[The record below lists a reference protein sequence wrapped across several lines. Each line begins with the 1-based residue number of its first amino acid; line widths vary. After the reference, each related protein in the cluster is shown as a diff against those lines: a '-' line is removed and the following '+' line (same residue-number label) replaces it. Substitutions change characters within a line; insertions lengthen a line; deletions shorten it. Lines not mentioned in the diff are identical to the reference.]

1 MRTSHPNFRLY
12 TCRFH
17 PVTCIA
23 DKSKWVPKTDEA
35 ITADLKNRLEL
46 MFVNDTENVVSFKV
60 SNGVAIMEG
69 SVETWYLWQNALDE
83 ALAAGAREPHMMIE
97 VRNGTPASLRYSGP
111 HDYVPQCTTIESNG

>member
-1 MRTSHPNFRLY
+1 MATSLLVLAP
-12 TCRFH
+12 TETEDI
-17 PVTCIA
+17 PIIA
-23 DKSKWVPKTDEA
+23 DK
-35 ITADLKNRLEL
+35 RLEL
-46 MFVNDTENVVSFKV
+46 MFVNDTEKVVSFKV